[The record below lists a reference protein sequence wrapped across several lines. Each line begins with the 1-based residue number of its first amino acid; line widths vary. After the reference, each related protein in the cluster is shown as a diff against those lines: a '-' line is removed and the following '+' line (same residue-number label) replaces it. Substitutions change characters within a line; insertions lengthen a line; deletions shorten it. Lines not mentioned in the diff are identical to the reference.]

1 MAFTYTSKFV
11 QLTSYLLMEYRYAD
25 QPNPETYFTN
35 TGSSTVGYEK
45 LVNGFRGNSIQVFN
59 PEADYSITG
68 NTADVSV
75 VRYSETSF
83 VTLDQNLIV
92 PFNDFAD
99 ELTNTSN
106 LPVTF
111 PSNLLVVYDSV
122 RYHIRAGYNLSNLDG
137 LVAGIDFPDQNG
149 NYVTMSQI
157 LIKKGTAQEYNFSP
171 SPISIGAAI
180 YDKYIE
186 IKIPNLKDM
195 NDKYLAAS
203 DFFKPSTLAGL
214 ISESGKGF
222 IYGAPLRISLWQID
236 KTTTISGYDRY
247 ETVSL
252 ATLSLEQEDPFSNIG
267 STIKE
272 SDQGQFFEYYATD
285 NEGFIEDFI
294 LFQNSI
300 GNSYYISHQIQ
311 VVEQIGA
318 SFIETSRFETI
329 QTTAFDIPNYYR
341 PIVRNAGVAASFSL
355 RYTMSLINNKDQ
367 SRVIRI
373 GTYTSNDPS
382 AWGTEI
388 TPIQLSTFPQVQKI
402 YNRVYGQGRLGIS
415 GAISPISIKEVIKY
429 VNNIIDQNYVT
440 TTFSNLTISNSSES
454 TTGSQDITALGTG
467 KLTIEVSPFDNLYK
481 FKFLKAGP
489 DGSPTEVDLTAFGVL
504 RLSFLEKKGEKLNI
518 SPLTDNTLA
527 NPVKGEVIFKLD
539 GSNSDKVLS
548 LTDKRFFINAGDFD
562 SDPNKSLNSDEE
574 IGSSLRASNEVKGSI
589 KSRTLRRANALNLS
603 KSLTSNNASTSVL
616 YWGYWKATGE
626 EDVVVKS
633 GSGSGGIGIGS
644 IPPLQEPISGPAPSP
659 VKPAVLSFV
668 PSSALDGGSTGGNIQ
683 NSAGNLTGVPLTLA
697 VSNGIKGIFEKNGAN
712 MDSSSFV
719 TRLVDLYSEY
729 PQIGKNK
736 FLNIYDSTSKGFL
749 KNNYS
754 QAFIQDIKNILV
766 NELE

>member
-11 QLTSYLLMEYRYAD
+11 QLTPYLLMEYRYAD
-25 QPNPETYFTN
+25 EPNPETHFTN

-45 LVNGFRGNSIQVFN
+45 LVNGFRENSIQIFN
-59 PEADYSITG
+59 PENDYSITG

-75 VRYSETSF
+75 VRYSDTSF

-92 PFNDFAD
+92 PFNDFSD
-99 ELTNTSN
+99 ELTNTAN

-137 LVAGIDFPDQNG
+137 LIASIEFPDQNG
-149 NYVTMSQI
+149 KYVTMSQI
-157 LIKKGTAQEYNFSP
+157 LIKKGTAQEYNFNP
-171 SPISIGAAI
+171 SPISIGSAI

-186 IKIPNLKDM
+186 VKIPNLKDM

-214 ISESGKGF
+214 ISESGNGF

-236 KTTTISGYDRY
+236 KTTAISNYDKY
-247 ETVSL
+247 DTVNL
-252 ATLSLEQEDPFSNIG
+252 ASLSLEQEDPFSNIG

-285 NEGFIEDFI
+285 NEGFVEDFI

-311 VVEQIGA
+311 VFEQIGA

-329 QTTAFDIPNYYR
+329 QTTAFDVPNYYR
-341 PIVRNAGVAASFSL
+341 PIVRNAGVAASFTL
-355 RYTMSLINNKDQ
+355 RYTMSLVNNKDQ

-402 YNRVYGQGRLGIS
+402 YNRVYGQNQS
-415 GAISPISIKEVIKY
+415 GVGFGASNISIKEVIRY

-440 TTFSNLTISNSSES
+440 STFTNLTIQNASNSE
-454 TTGSQDITALGTG
+454 TGSQDITALGTG

-481 FKFLKAGP
+481 FKFIKAGP
-489 DGSPTEVDLTAFGVL
+489 DGSPTELDLTTFGVL

-518 SPLTDNTLA
+518 APLTDNTLA
-527 NPVKGEVIFKLD
+527 NPARGEVIFKLD
-539 GSNSDKVLS
+539 SSNSDKVLS
-548 LTDKRFFINAGDFD
+548 LTDKRFFINAGYFD
-562 SDPNKSLNSDEE
+562 TEANKSLNPDGE
-574 IGSSLRASNEVKGSI
+574 IESALGKEVRGSI
-589 KSRTLRRANALNLS
+589 KSRSLRRSNALNVS
-603 KSLTSNNASTSVL
+603 RSLTSNDTNTSVL
-616 YWGYWKATGE
+616 YWGYWKATGD
-626 EDVVVKS
+626 EDVVVTS
-633 GSGSGGIGIGS
+633 GSGSGGIGIES
-644 IPPLQEPISGPAPSP
+644 IPPIQEPISGPASSPTRPSI
-659 VKPAVLSFV
+659 LSII
-668 PSSALDGGSTGGNIQ
+668 PSASSEPGGTGSNIG
-683 NSAGNLTGVPLTLA
+683 SGDFISPPISLV
-697 VSNGIKGIFEKNGAN
+697 VSNSIKGIFETEGTNLDSTFFAN
-712 MDSSSFV
+712 K
-719 TRLVDLYSEY
+719 LIDLYLQY
-729 PQIGKNK
+729 PQLNKNR
-736 FLNIYDSTSKGFL
+736 FLSIYDSSTKGFQRF
-749 KNNYS
+749 KYS
-754 QAFIQDIKNILV
+754 PSFIQDIRSILV